1 MGIFGVFAKLNKMNK
16 EIEQNKDKY
25 KDDLFTVVITSSL
38 DDRKKSRAASIVK
51 TWLGGSSSDIKE
63 LMNGSVP
70 IEVRKHLSYE
80 KAYKAIFNLKDED
93 IDAELVNETANGSS
107 AAVVAEPYD
116 VSEAPKEDTPAA
128 DDAAQLAQVELEKAQ
143 AEKAAAEQ
151 AQAELA
157 AVKAKLEKEQ
167 TEKIAAEQAQ
177 AELAAAKA
185 ELEKVQA
192 EKAAVEQA
200 RAELAAAK
208 AELKK
213 VQAEKAAA
221 EQTQAE
227 LATVKA
233 ELEQAQAELAA
244 AKAELKKVQA
254 EKAAAEQARAELAAA
269 KAELEKV
276 QAEKAAARQAQAE
289 LAAAKAEL
297 EKVQTGKAAAQQ
309 AQAESAAAKA
319 ELKAK
324 TETLS
329 PQEQIAS
336 LGDSPNDYDFHKN
349 YATSY
354 AISYA
359 ISKDGEKLVV
369 FGNVKDRQFQNGTF
383 EKVVILDGVRSIG
396 ECAFYKCQELT
407 EVIIA
412 DSVTEV
418 KDRAFHF
425 CESLEKVTMSANLKT
440 IGRFFPFGTLESV
453 DLSRCSKLKNV
464 NLDALCYAKNILLPN
479 VVEKIIGTNR
489 HIKKINLPPSFKK
502 IDEGALSCDSIYCY
516 SRNIES
522 PFKLI
527 TCCENLYL
535 PQDTIKSFIDLLE
548 IEDDVIAT
556 TEKSNGW
563 NVEYNNGYSIMSV
576 RPIPEEKLYVYDD

>member
-1 MGIFGVFAKLNKMNK
+1 MGIFGVFAKVNKMNK

-38 DDRKKSRAASIVK
+38 NDRKKSRAASIVK

-93 IDAELVNETANGSS
+93 IDAELVNETAKGSS
-107 AAVVAEPYD
+107 AAVVAEAYE
-116 VSEAPKEDTPAA
+116 VSETLEENAPAA
-128 DDAAQLAQVELEKAQ
+128 DDAAQFAQ
-143 AEKAAAEQ
+143 AGPDEVQVEKAAGQQVQ
-151 AQAELA
+151 AVLA

-167 TEKIAAEQAQ
+167 TEKIA
-177 AELAAAKA
+177 
-185 ELEKVQA
+185 
-192 EKAAVEQA
+192 
-200 RAELAAAK
+200 
-208 AELKK
+208 
-213 VQAEKAAA
+213 
-221 EQTQAE
+221 T
-227 LATVKA
+227 
-233 ELEQAQAELAA
+233 EQAQAELAA

-276 QAEKAAARQAQAE
+276 QAEKAAAQQAQAE

-297 EKVQTGKAAAQQ
+297 EKVQAGKAAAQQ
-309 AQAESAAAKA
+309 AQAELAAAKA

-324 TETLS
+324 AEVLS

-336 LGDSPNDYDFHKN
+336 LGDSPNDYDFHEN
-349 YATSY
+349 
-354 AISYA
+354 YA

-369 FGNVKDRQFQNGTF
+369 FGNVKYSQFQNKTF
-383 EKVVILDGVRSIG
+383 EKVVILDGVKSIG
-396 ECAFYKCQELT
+396 ELAFFQCQELT
-407 EVIIA
+407 EVVIA

-418 KDRAFHF
+418 KSCAFWY
-425 CESLEKVTMSANLKT
+425 CNSLEKVTMPAGLKT
-440 IGRFFPFGTLESV
+440 VGRSAFNELENV
-453 DLSRCSKLKNV
+453 DLSRCGKLKNV
-464 NLDALCYAKNILLPN
+464 NLNAFRCAKNILLPY
-479 VVEKIIGTNR
+479 VVEKIIGANR

-527 TCCENLYL
+527 TCCKNLYL

-563 NVEYNNGYSIMSV
+563 LVKYGDRQFGQRTTIS
-576 RPIPEEKLYVYDD
+576 PIPEEKLYVYDD

>member
-128 DDAAQLAQVELEKAQ
+128 DDAAQFAQVELEKAQ

-177 AELAAAKA
+177 AELAAVKA
-185 ELEKVQA
+185 EPE
-192 EKAAVEQA
+192 
-200 RAELAAAK
+200 
-208 AELKK
+208 K

-221 EQTQAE
+221 EQ
-227 LATVKA
+227 V
-233 ELEQAQAELAA
+233 QAELAA
-244 AKAELKKVQA
+244 AKAELEKVQA

-276 QAEKAAARQAQAE
+276 QAEKAAAQQAQAE
-289 LAAAKAEL
+289 L
-297 EKVQTGKAAAQQ
+297 
-309 AQAESAAAKA
+309 AAAKA

-354 AISYA
+354 ATSYA

-396 ECAFYKCQELT
+396 KSAFSKCQELT
-407 EVIIA
+407 EVIDC

-418 KDRAFHF
+418 KDWAFYF
-425 CESLEKVTMSANLKT
+425 CNALEKVTMPAGLKT
-440 IGRFFPFGTLESV
+440 IGLLSPFGKLENV
-453 DLSRCSKLKNV
+453 DLSRCGKLKNV
-464 NLDALCYAKNILLPN
+464 NLDAFECAKNILLPY

-522 PFKLI
+522 PFYLI
-527 TCCENLYL
+527 KCCNNLYL
-535 PQDTIKSFIDLLE
+535 PQDTIKSFIDQLE
-548 IEDDVIAT
+548 IEEDVIKT
-556 TEKSNGW
+556 IEYTDGW
-563 NVEYNNGYSIMSV
+563 NVEYDNGYSIMSV

>member
-1 MGIFGVFAKLNKMNK
+1 MGIFGVFAKVNKMNK

-38 DDRKKSRAASIVK
+38 NDRKKSRAASIVK

-93 IDAELVNETANGSS
+93 IDAELVNETAKGSS
-107 AAVVAEPYD
+107 AAVVAEAYE
-116 VSEAPKEDTPAA
+116 VSETLEENAPAA
-128 DDAAQLAQVELEKAQ
+128 DDAAQFAQ
-143 AEKAAAEQ
+143 AGPDEVQVEKAAGQQVQ
-151 AQAELA
+151 AVLA

-167 TEKIAAEQAQ
+167 TEKIA
-177 AELAAAKA
+177 
-185 ELEKVQA
+185 
-192 EKAAVEQA
+192 
-200 RAELAAAK
+200 
-208 AELKK
+208 
-213 VQAEKAAA
+213 
-221 EQTQAE
+221 T
-227 LATVKA
+227 
-233 ELEQAQAELAA
+233 EQAQAELAA

-276 QAEKAAARQAQAE
+276 QAEKAAAQQAQAE

-297 EKVQTGKAAAQQ
+297 EKVQAGKAAAQQ
-309 AQAESAAAKA
+309 AQAELAAAKAELEKVQAGKAAAQQAQAELAAAKA

-324 TETLS
+324 AEVLS

-336 LGDSPNDYDFHKN
+336 LGDSPNDYDFHEN
-349 YATSY
+349 
-354 AISYA
+354 YA

-369 FGNVKDRQFQNGTF
+369 FGNVKYSQFQNKTF
-383 EKVVILDGVRSIG
+383 EKVVILDGVKSIG
-396 ECAFYKCQELT
+396 ELAFFQCQELT
-407 EVIIA
+407 EVVIA

-418 KDRAFHF
+418 KSCAFWH
-425 CESLEKVTMSANLKT
+425 CNSLEKVTMPAGLKT
-440 IGRFFPFGTLESV
+440 VGRSAFNELENV
-453 DLSRCSKLKNV
+453 DLSRCGKLKNV
-464 NLDALCYAKNILLPN
+464 NLNAFRCAKNILLPY
-479 VVEKIIGTNR
+479 VVEKIIGANR

-527 TCCENLYL
+527 TCCKNLYL

-563 NVEYNNGYSIMSV
+563 LVKYGDRQFGQRTTIS
-576 RPIPEEKLYVYDD
+576 PIPKEKLYVYDD

>member
-116 VSEAPKEDTPAA
+116 VSEVPEENAPAA
-128 DDAAQLAQVELEKAQ
+128 DNEAQLAQAGPEEAQ
-143 AEKAAAEQ
+143 AEKATDQQVQ
-151 AQAELA
+151 AVLA

-221 EQTQAE
+221 EQ
-227 LATVKA
+227 
-233 ELEQAQAELAA
+233 
-244 AKAELKKVQA
+244 
-254 EKAAAEQARAELAAA
+254 ARAELAAA

-297 EKVQTGKAAAQQ
+297 EKVQAGKAAAQQ
-309 AQAESAAAKA
+309 AQAELAAAKA

>member
-1 MGIFGVFAKLNKMNK
+1 MGIFGVFAKVNKMNK

-93 IDAELVNETANGSS
+93 IDAELVNETAKGSS
-107 AAVVAEPYD
+107 AAVATETYD
-116 VSEAPKEDTPAA
+116 VSETPEENAPATDNVG
-128 DDAAQLAQVELEKAQ
+128 QLAQVELEKAQ
-143 AEKAAAEQ
+143 AEKAAAQ
-151 AQAELA
+151 
-157 AVKAKLEKEQ
+157 
-167 TEKIAAEQAQ
+167 QAQ

-192 EKAAVEQA
+192 EKAA
-200 RAELAAAK
+200 
-208 AELKK
+208 
-213 VQAEKAAA
+213 
-221 EQTQAE
+221 
-227 LATVKA
+227 
-233 ELEQAQAELAA
+233 
-244 AKAELKKVQA
+244 
-254 EKAAAEQARAELAAA
+254 AEQARAELAAA
-269 KAELEKV
+269 KDELEKV
-276 QAEKAAARQAQAE
+276 QAEKAAAQQAQAE

-297 EKVQTGKAAAQQ
+297 EKVQAGKAAAQQ
-309 AQAESAAAKA
+309 AQAELAAAKA

-324 TETLS
+324 AEVLS

-336 LGDSPNDYDFHKN
+336 LGDSPNDYDFHEN
-349 YATSY
+349 
-354 AISYA
+354 YA

-369 FGNVKDRQFQNGTF
+369 FGNVKYSQFQNKTF
-383 EKVVILDGVRSIG
+383 EKVVILDGVKSIG
-396 ECAFYKCQELT
+396 ELAFFQCQELT
-407 EVIIA
+407 EVVIA

-418 KDRAFHF
+418 KSCAFGH
-425 CESLEKVTMSANLKT
+425 CNSLEKVTMPAGLKT
-440 IGRFFPFGTLESV
+440 VGRSAFNELENV
-453 DLSRCSKLKNV
+453 DLSRCGKLKNV
-464 NLDALCYAKNILLPN
+464 NLNAFRCAKNILLPY
-479 VVEKIIGTNR
+479 VVEKIIGANR

-502 IDEGALSCDSIYCY
+502 IDEGALSCDSVYCY

-527 TCCENLYL
+527 TCCKNLYL

-563 NVEYNNGYSIMSV
+563 LVKYGDRQFGQRTTIS
-576 RPIPEEKLYVYDD
+576 PIPEEKLYVYDD

>member
-1 MGIFGVFAKLNKMNK
+1 MGIFGVFAKVNKMNK
-16 EIEQNKDKY
+16 EIELNKDKY

-93 IDAELVNETANGSS
+93 IDAELVNETAKGPS
-107 AAVVAEPYD
+107 AAVVAGTYD
-116 VSEAPKEDTPAA
+116 VSEAPEEDTPAA
-128 DDAAQLAQVELEKAQ
+128 DNEAQLAQAGPEEAQ
-143 AEKAAAEQ
+143 AEKATDQQ
-151 AQAELA
+151 AQAVLA
-157 AVKAKLEKEQ
+157 AVKAKLEKEK
-167 TEKIAAEQAQ
+167 TEKAAAEQAQ

-192 EKAAVEQA
+192 EKAA
-200 RAELAAAK
+200 
-208 AELKK
+208 
-213 VQAEKAAA
+213 
-221 EQTQAE
+221 
-227 LATVKA
+227 
-233 ELEQAQAELAA
+233 AQ
-244 AKAELKKVQA
+244 
-254 EKAAAEQARAELAAA
+254 QARAELAAA
-269 KAELEKV
+269 KAELEKA
-276 QAEKAAARQAQAE
+276 QAEKAAAEQAQAE

-297 EKVQTGKAAAQQ
+297 EKLQAEKAAAQQ
-309 AQAESAAAKA
+309 AQAELAAAKA

-354 AISYA
+354 AIS
-359 ISKDGEKLVV
+359 KDGVKLVV
-369 FGNVKDRQFQNGTF
+369 FGNVKDRQFKNGTF

-396 ECAFYKCQELT
+396 KSAFSKCQELT

-418 KDRAFHF
+418 KDWAFCF
-425 CESLEKVTMSANLKT
+425 CNALEKVTMPAGLKT
-440 IGRFFPFGTLESV
+440 VGRWAFDELENV
-453 DLSRCSKLKNV
+453 DLSRCGKLKNV
-464 NLDALCYAKNILLPN
+464 NLDVSSNAKNILLPY

-527 TCCENLYL
+527 TCCKNLYL
-535 PQDTIKSFIDLLE
+535 PQDTIKSFIDQLE
-548 IEDDVIAT
+548 IEEDVIKT
-556 TEKSNGW
+556 IEYTDGW
-563 NVEYNNGYSIMSV
+563 NVEYDNGYSIMSV

>member
-63 LMNGSVP
+63 LMNASVP

-116 VSEAPKEDTPAA
+116 VSEAPEENAPAA
-128 DDAAQLAQVELEKAQ
+128 DSEAQLAQAGPEEAQ
-143 AEKAAAEQ
+143 AEKATDQQVQ
-151 AQAELA
+151 AVLA
-157 AVKAKLEKEQ
+157 AVKAKLEKER

-177 AELAAAKA
+177 AELAAVKA

-192 EKAAVEQA
+192 EKAAAEQA
-200 RAELAAAK
+200 R
-208 AELKK
+208 
-213 VQAEKAAA
+213 
-221 EQTQAE
+221 
-227 LATVKA
+227 
-233 ELEQAQAELAA
+233 AELAA

-269 KAELEKV
+269 KAELEKA
-276 QAEKAAARQAQAE
+276 QAEKTAAEQAQAE

-297 EKVQTGKAAAQQ
+297 EKVQAGKAAAQQ
-309 AQAESAAAKA
+309 AQAELAAAKA

-324 TETLS
+324 TEALS

-354 AISYA
+354 AIS
-359 ISKDGEKLVV
+359 KDGEKLVV
-369 FGNVKDRQFQNGTF
+369 FGNVKDRQFENGTF

-396 ECAFYKCQELT
+396 KSAFSKCQELT

-418 KDRAFHF
+418 KDWAFWS
-425 CESLEKVTMSANLKT
+425 CNALEKVTMPAGLKT
-440 IGRFFPFGTLESV
+440 IGLLSPFGKLESV

-464 NLDALCYAKNILLPN
+464 NLDVFRNAKNILLPN

-522 PFKLI
+522 PFNLI
-527 TCCENLYL
+527 KCCENLYL
-535 PQDTIKSFIDLLE
+535 PQGTIKSFIDLLE

>member
-1 MGIFGVFAKLNKMNK
+1 MGIFGVFAKVNKMNK
-16 EIEQNKDKY
+16 EIELNKDKY
-25 KDDLFTVVITSSL
+25 KDDLFTVVITNSL

-107 AAVVAEPYD
+107 AAVVAELYD
-116 VSEAPKEDTPAA
+116 VSEALEENAPAA
-128 DDAAQLAQVELEKAQ
+128 DDASQLAQAGPDEVQVEKATGQQVQAVLAAAKAELEKAQ

-151 AQAELA
+151 
-157 AVKAKLEKEQ
+157 
-167 TEKIAAEQAQ
+167 TQ

-192 EKAAVEQA
+192 EKAAA
-200 RAELAAAK
+200 
-208 AELKK
+208 
-213 VQAEKAAA
+213 
-221 EQTQAE
+221 
-227 LATVKA
+227 
-233 ELEQAQAELAA
+233 EQAQAELAA

-276 QAEKAAARQAQAE
+276 QAEKAAAQQAQAE

-297 EKVQTGKAAAQQ
+297 EKVQAGKAAAQQ
-309 AQAESAAAKA
+309 AQAELAAAKA

-324 TETLS
+324 AEVLS

-336 LGDSPNDYDFHKN
+336 LGDSPNDYDFHEN
-349 YATSY
+349 
-354 AISYA
+354 YA

-369 FGNVKDRQFQNGTF
+369 FGNVKYSQFQNKTF
-383 EKVVILDGVRSIG
+383 EKVVILDGVKSIG
-396 ECAFYKCQELT
+396 ELAFFQCQELT
-407 EVIIA
+407 EVVIA

-418 KDRAFHF
+418 KSCAFWH
-425 CESLEKVTMSANLKT
+425 CNSLEKVTMPAGLKT
-440 IGRFFPFGTLESV
+440 VGRSAFNELENV
-453 DLSRCSKLKNV
+453 DLSRCGKLKNV
-464 NLDALCYAKNILLPN
+464 NLNAFRYAKNILLPY
-479 VVEKIIGTNR
+479 VVEKIIGTNC

-527 TCCENLYL
+527 TCCKNLYL

-563 NVEYNNGYSIMSV
+563 LVKYGDRQFGQRTTIS
-576 RPIPEEKLYVYDD
+576 PIPEEKLYVYDD

>member
-1 MGIFGVFAKLNKMNK
+1 MGIFGVFAKVNKMNK
-16 EIEQNKDKY
+16 EIELNKDKY
-25 KDDLFTVVITSSL
+25 KDDLFTVVITNSL

-107 AAVVAEPYD
+107 AAVVAELYD
-116 VSEAPKEDTPAA
+116 VSEALEENAPAA
-128 DDAAQLAQVELEKAQ
+128 DDASQLAQAGPDEVQVEKATGQQVQAVLAAAKAELEKAQ

-151 AQAELA
+151 
-157 AVKAKLEKEQ
+157 
-167 TEKIAAEQAQ
+167 TQ

-192 EKAAVEQA
+192 EKAAA
-200 RAELAAAK
+200 
-208 AELKK
+208 
-213 VQAEKAAA
+213 
-221 EQTQAE
+221 
-227 LATVKA
+227 
-233 ELEQAQAELAA
+233 EQAQAELAA

-276 QAEKAAARQAQAE
+276 QAEKAAAQQAQAE
-289 LAAAKAEL
+289 L
-297 EKVQTGKAAAQQ
+297 
-309 AQAESAAAKA
+309 AAAKA

-369 FGNVKDRQFQNGTF
+369 FGNVKDRQFENGTF

-396 ECAFYKCQELT
+396 KSAFSKCQELT

-418 KDRAFHF
+418 KDWAFIL
-425 CESLEKVTMSANLKT
+425 CNALEKVTMPAGLKT
-440 IGRFFPFGTLESV
+440 IGLSSPFGKLENV
-453 DLSRCSKLKNV
+453 DLSRCGKLKNV
-464 NLDALCYAKNILLPN
+464 NLNAFRCAKNILLPY

-516 SRNIES
+516 SRNVES
-522 PFKLI
+522 PFNLI
-527 TCCENLYL
+527 TCCTDLYL

-548 IEDDVIAT
+548 IEDGVIAI
-556 TEKSNGW
+556 TEESYGW
-563 NVEYNNGYSIMSV
+563 RVSYRDTYFGRSAAI

>member
-1 MGIFGVFAKLNKMNK
+1 MGIFGVFAKVHKMNK
-16 EIEQNKDKY
+16 EIEQNKEKY

-63 LMNGSVP
+63 LMKGSVP

-116 VSEAPKEDTPAA
+116 VSETPEENAPATDNVG
-128 DDAAQLAQVELEKAQ
+128 QLAQVELEKAQ

-151 AQAELA
+151 AR
-157 AVKAKLEKEQ
+157 
-167 TEKIAAEQAQ
+167 

-185 ELEKVQA
+185 ELE
-192 EKAAVEQA
+192 
-200 RAELAAAK
+200 
-208 AELKK
+208 
-213 VQAEKAAA
+213 
-221 EQTQAE
+221 
-227 LATVKA
+227 
-233 ELEQAQAELAA
+233 
-244 AKAELKKVQA
+244 KVQA

-276 QAEKAAARQAQAE
+276 QAEKAAAQQAQAE

-297 EKVQTGKAAAQQ
+297 KV
-309 AQAESAAAKA
+309 
-319 ELKAK
+319 K
-324 TETLS
+324 TEVLS

-336 LGDSPNDYDFHKN
+336 LGDSPNVYDYYEN
-349 YATSY
+349 
-354 AISYA
+354 YA

-369 FGNVKDRQFQNGTF
+369 FGNDEIEKMQFRERSF

-396 ECAFYKCQELT
+396 RGAFSNCQELT

-412 DSVTEV
+412 DSVIEV
-418 KDRAFHF
+418 KNAFNG
-425 CESLEKVTMSANLKT
+425 CGALEKVTMPAGLKT
-440 IGRFFPFGTLESV
+440 IGYSFDKLESI

-464 NLDALCYAKNILLPN
+464 DLGAFSNVKNILLPD
-479 VVEKIIGTNR
+479 VVERIIGHNWSIR
-489 HIKKINLPPSFKK
+489 EIKLPPSFKK
-502 IDEGALSCDSIYCY
+502 IGEETLKCYRIYCY

-522 PFKLI
+522 PVNLI
-527 TCCENLYL
+527 TCCANLYL
-535 PQDTIKSFIDLLE
+535 PQDMIKSFIDLLQ
-548 IEDDVIAT
+548 IEDDVTKI
-556 TEKSNGW
+556 TEESNGW
-563 NVEYNNGYSIMSV
+563 LVKCRCSRHCELKCTI

>member
-1 MGIFGVFAKLNKMNK
+1 MGIFGVFAKVNKMNK

-116 VSEAPKEDTPAA
+116 VSEVPEENAPAA
-128 DDAAQLAQVELEKAQ
+128 DDASQLVQAGPDEVQVEKATGQQVQ
-143 AEKAAAEQ
+143 A
-151 AQAELA
+151 
-157 AVKAKLEKEQ
+157 V
-167 TEKIAAEQAQ
+167 
-177 AELAAAKA
+177 LAAAKA

-192 EKAAVEQA
+192 EKAA
-200 RAELAAAK
+200 
-208 AELKK
+208 
-213 VQAEKAAA
+213 A
-221 EQTQAE
+221 EQT
-227 LATVKA
+227 
-233 ELEQAQAELAA
+233 QAELAA
-244 AKAELKKVQA
+244 AKAELEKAQTEKAAAEQVQAELAAVKAELEKVQA
-254 EKAAAEQARAELAAA
+254 EKAAAQQARAELAAA

-276 QAEKAAARQAQAE
+276 QAEKAAAQQAQAE

-297 EKVQTGKAAAQQ
+297 K
-309 AQAESAAAKA
+309 AKA
-319 ELKAK
+319 EA
-324 TETLS
+324 LS

-336 LGDSPNDYDFHKN
+336 LGDSPNDYDYYEN
-349 YATSY
+349 
-354 AISYA
+354 YA

-369 FGNVKDRQFQNGTF
+369 FGNDEIEKMQFRERSF
-383 EKVVILDGVRSIG
+383 EKVVILDGVKSIG
-396 ECAFYKCQELT
+396 RGAFSNCQELT

-418 KDRAFHF
+418 KNAFNG
-425 CESLEKVTMSANLKT
+425 CGALEKVTMPAGLKT
-440 IGRFFPFGTLESV
+440 IGYSFDKLESI

-464 NLDALCYAKNILLPN
+464 DLGAFSNVKNILLPD
-479 VVEKIIGTNR
+479 VVERIIGHNWGIR
-489 HIKKINLPPSFKK
+489 EIKLPPSFKK
-502 IDEGALSCDSIYCY
+502 IGEETLKCYRIYCY
-516 SRNIES
+516 SRNVES
-522 PFKLI
+522 PVNLI
-527 TCCENLYL
+527 TCCANLYL
-535 PQDTIKSFIDLLE
+535 PQDMIKSFIDLLQ
-548 IEDDVIAT
+548 IEDDVTKI
-556 TEKSNGW
+556 TEESNGW
-563 NVEYNNGYSIMSV
+563 LVKCRCSRHCELKCTI